1 VPTRSFLFLAAVL
14 LLAPAGCGP
23 DKLDQ
28 KKTYPVAPGE
38 TQMML
43 LPKQARPQ
51 RVTVEYESDQAVDV
65 GIYKAEDVKEGENLP
80 TSKALAVDRAKDKGS
95 ISADLGPDVATTVT
109 ISGLGKSASVKVHV
123 HNRK

>member
-1 VPTRSFLFLAAVL
+1 MPSRSFLFMAAVV

-28 KKTYPVAPGE
+28 KKTWSVVPGE

-51 RVTVEYESDQAVDV
+51 RVTVEYESDQPVDV
-65 GIYKAEDVKEGENLP
+65 GIYKSEDVKEGDLLP
-80 TSKALAVDRAKDKGS
+80 VSKALAIDRAKDKGS

-109 ISGLGKSASVKVHV
+109 VTGLGKSANVKVHV